1 MNLGILLKGYTI
13 NDMSLITVF
22 ILFNVN
28 TDIFEILLNIDNND
42 RHVDF

>member
-1 MNLGILLKGYTI
+1 MNLRIILKGYTSI
-13 NDMSLITVF
+13 SLITVF